1 MNLKYISE
9 AIKFLPDDYEVFVT
23 SSQDEN
29 NLMISVHNDKGI
41 VNHIVNVEFYDDLEY
56 LKVLIQALKKELDL
70 L

>member
-9 AIKFLPDDYEVFVT
+9 AIKFLPDDYGVFVT

-41 VNHIVNVEFYDDLEY
+41 VNHIVNVKFYDDLEY